1 MALVRRPPGLG
12 ILALLLVTA
21 VMACQEA
28 PVVEP
33 GPAPEAEGTPEAL
46 SVASPRP
53 TGGPSAA
60 PARSPDVE
68 TMVAP
73 TATEG
78 PRDNPGPAP
87 ETRAGPEA
95 SSVASPPPTGSPS
108 AALARMPEESS
119 TISEPSYTACH
130 PHRDIHRW
138 PWDVF
143 VAWSPDGGE
152 ILFSQGP
159 GLYAAMADGSAV
171 RDIAQAWAFIG
182 AERDGT
188 VGTMIPFDIAPDGT
202 QVAFATCGYPH
213 PGSVLTDDDDRDVTV
228 YGYELARVGVMGGT
242 PQRLTANQVTD
253 VYPAW
258 SPDGRRVAFLQTGY
272 WEARQLST
280 IGVDGTDARGI
291 VRAPEGWGLALYPPV
306 WSPDG
311 RRLAFVGGGG
321 DGGLALYTVAADGA
335 ELQQL
340 SELRPLSEAVSVPAW
355 SPDGRRLAYLKVEG
369 GGAALYSIAAD
380 GTDERQLTTIDGWSR
395 KRTGEHL
402 VLDRAIG
409 TVAWSPDGS
418 KILFILNPSVG
429 RRWAFPRNAMYV
441 VDADGSRRVQLEL
454 LRPPYLRYRAAA
466 WSPDGSR
473 IAVVAEPVP
482 PRESISE
489 PYPIVLLSVAA
500 DGADV
505 RVLAEGV
512 TEDSPDYLP
521 FMVALAPMAAVGP
534 RPPAMPADPAACA
547 AGVVVQ
553 DPPTNPGLVRDCEA
567 LLEIRD
573 VLASRAELDW
583 TADRPIAEW
592 EGVGLG
598 GSPPRVHELGFGGR
612 ELRGTVPPAIGDL
625 SELRSLYL
633 RNTRLTGGVPA
644 ELGRLTKLE
653 TLNLSE
659 NYLSG
664 AVPAALGDLTALRTL
679 SLGDNNIGGRL
690 PEELGQLSGLQRL
703 RMSRTLVSGPIPPS
717 LGRLASLIELELQR
731 NRLTGPIPAELGQL
745 ASLIELDLHGNR
757 LRGPIPAEFGQLA
770 GLQVLTL
777 SNNRLTGPIPAEFGQ
792 LAGLQVLTLSNNRLK
807 GPIPAE
813 LGQLANLQELFL
825 AHNWLTGPIPAEL
838 GQLAGLQ
845 LLTLSN
851 NQLTGPI
858 PAELGEL
865 RNLEALTLRLNRLT
879 GAIPAELGELR
890 NLEALTLQHNR
901 LTGCIPTGLQGLVD
915 GRRLGLPDCE

>member
-1 MALVRRPPGLG
+1 MTVRDGARERRPPGLG
-12 ILALLLVTA
+12 ILALLLVMA

-33 GPAPEAEGTPEAL
+33 
-46 SVASPRP
+46 
-53 TGGPSAA
+53 
-60 PARSPDVE
+60 ARGE
-68 TMVAP
+68 TAGMESTVAP
-73 TATEG
+73 MATEG
-78 PRDNPGPAP
+78 PHGEPDSAQAAPAVSP
-87 ETRAGPEA
+87 VP
-95 SSVASPPPTGSPS
+95 SPPPTGRPS
-108 AALARMPEESS
+108 DAPTRLPGEDGPTGVWILEE
-119 TISEPSYTACH
+119 IYTACH
-130 PHRDIHRW
+130 PHRDSDRW

-188 VGTMIPFDIAPDGT
+188 VGTMIPFDLAPDGT

-213 PGSVLTDDDDRDVTV
+213 PGSVLTGEDRDVAV
-228 YGYELARVGVMGGT
+228 YGYELARVGTMGGT

-253 VYPAW
+253 VYPGW
-258 SPDGRRVAFLQTGY
+258 SPDGRRVAFLHRTGY
-272 WEARQLST
+272 REARQLST

-335 ELQQL
+335 ELRQL
-340 SELRPLSEAVSVPAW
+340 SDLRPLSEAVSVPAW

-380 GTDERQLTTIDGWSR
+380 GTDERQLTTIDGWSGD
-395 KRTGEHL
+395 RTGKGL
-402 VLDRAIG
+402 VSDRAIG

-429 RRWAFPRNAMYV
+429 RQWDFPPNALYV

-454 LRPPYLRYRAAA
+454 LRPPDLRYRAAA

-473 IAVVAEPVP
+473 LAVVAEPLP
-482 PRESISE
+482 PREDTIQ
-489 PYPIVLLSVAA
+489 PYPVVLLSVAADGA

-512 TEDSPDYLP
+512 TEDSPEYLP

-534 RPPAMPADPAACA
+534 RPPAMRADPAACG

-553 DPPTNPGLVRDCEA
+553 DPPANPGLVRDCEA

-573 VLASRAELDW
+573 VLAGRAELDW

-598 GSPPRVHELGFGGR
+598 GSPPRVHELGLVRR
-612 ELRGTVPPAIGDL
+612 ELRGIVPPAIGDL

-633 RNTRLTGGVPA
+633 RDTRLTGSIPA

-653 TLNLSE
+653 TLYLDQ

-664 AVPAALGDLTALRTL
+664 PIPAALGDLTALRDL
-679 SLGDNNIGGRL
+679 SLSDNNIGGRL
-690 PEELGQLSGLQRL
+690 PEELGQLGGLQRL
-703 RMSRTLVSGPIPPS
+703 RMSRTLLSGSIPPS
-717 LGRLASLIELELQR
+717 LGQLASLIELELQR

-745 ASLIELDLHGNR
+745 ANLQELAL
-757 LRGPIPAEFGQLA
+757 FK
-770 GLQVLTL
+770 
-777 SNNRLTGPIPAEFGQ
+777 NRLT
-792 LAGLQVLTLSNNRLK
+792 

-813 LGQLANLQELFL
+813 LGQLASLQRLSLSGNQLTGPIPPELGQLANLELLTLSNNHLTGPIPAELGRL
-825 AHNWLTGPIPAEL
+825 ASLQQLSLSDNHLTGPIPAEL
-838 GQLAGLQ
+838 GQLAGLW
-845 LLTLSN
+845 
-851 NQLTGPI
+851 
-858 PAELGEL
+858 ELGL
-865 RNLEALTLRLNRLT
+865 SDN
-879 GAIPAELGELR
+879 
-890 NLEALTLQHNR
+890 Q
-901 LTGCIPTGLQGLVD
+901 LTGCIPPALRQVQSSNLG
-915 GRRLGLPDCE
+915 RLGLPDCE